1 MSALVKLVDSLEVRL
16 YKLVSK
22 LEEKEQINQALLAE
36 LAQKDAKIKAQEQEL
51 IHKEEQFSTL
61 KLTNSMLGSEE
72 YKRET
77 KLKIN
82 ALIKEIDHC
91 ITQLSK

>member
-1 MSALVKLVDSLEVRL
+1 MSALLKLVDSLEVRL

-22 LEEKEQINQALLAE
+22 LEEKEQINQGLLAE
-36 LAQKDAKIKAQEQEL
+36 LAQKEAKIKAQEQEL
-51 IHKEEQFSTL
+51 IQKEEQFSTL

>member
-1 MSALVKLVDSLEVRL
+1 MSALLKLVDSLEVRL
-16 YKLVSK
+16 HKLVSK
-22 LEEKEQINQALLAE
+22 LEEKEQINQGLLAE
-36 LAQKDAKIKAQEQEL
+36 LAKKEAKIKAQEQEL
-51 IHKEEQFSTL
+51 IQKEEQFSTL

>member
-36 LAQKDAKIKAQEQEL
+36 LAQKDAKIKAQKQEL

>member
-1 MSALVKLVDSLEVRL
+1 MSILLKLVDSLEV
-16 YKLVSK
+16 KLQKVVVK
-22 LEEKEQINQALLAE
+22 LEEKEQINRQLLAE
-36 LAQKDAKIKAQEQEL
+36 LAKKEAQIKSQEQEL
-51 IHKEEQFSTL
+51 AQKKEQFTTL